1 MLTVAVTD
9 YTFPDLSM
17 EEGILE
23 PLGAT
28 VVGSQAHTAAAV
40 AEAVGEADAVIT
52 QFAPVDATAIKAM
65 KKARVIVRYG
75 IGYDNVD
82 VAAAKA
88 KGIPVCNVPDFC
100 IDEVADHTLAL
111 ILALTRQ
118 IIPNAQIV
126 RDGEWRLGAPLDRMC
141 SLRDLRIGV
150 IGFGHIGRGVV
161 KRLLAF
167 GGEVFVYD
175 PAVRA
180 AAMIPGCGVAA
191 TLEEVIGTSDLITLH
206 CPSTLQTRGMLD
218 AGTFTRMKPG
228 VMIVNVSRGDL
239 IVTDALI
246 AALLSGQVG
255 SAALDVTNPEPLP
268 ADSRLRSLPQA
279 IVHSHIAAASE
290 KAVRRLRA
298 SAADLAARVLRGEKP
313 LNVVNGL

>member
-1 MLTVAVTD
+1 V
-9 YTFPDLSM
+9 
-17 EEGILE
+17 
-23 PLGAT
+23 GA
-28 VVGSQAHTAAAV
+28 QAHTAAAV

-65 KKARVIVRYG
+65 NKARVIVRYG

-118 IIPNAQIV
+118 VIPNAQVV
-126 RDGEWRLGAPLDRMC
+126 RDGEWRLGASLDRMR
-141 SLRDLRIGV
+141 SLSDLRIGV
-150 IGFGHIGRGVV
+150 IGFGHIGRAVV

-167 GGEVFVYD
+167 GGEVLVYD
-175 PAVRA
+175 PMVPAG
-180 AAMIPGCGVAA
+180 AMVPGSGGAA
-191 TLEEVIGTSDLITLH
+191 TLEEVIATSDLITLH
-206 CPSTLQTRGMLD
+206 CPSTPQTRGMLD
-218 AGTFTRMKPG
+218 AGMFTRMKPG

-255 SAALDVTNPEPLP
+255 SVALDVTNPEPLP
-268 ADSRLRSLPQA
+268 ADSHLRILPQA
-279 IVHSHIAAASE
+279 IIHSHIAAASV
-290 KAVRRLRA
+290 KAIRRLRA
-298 SAADLAARVLRGEKP
+298 SAADLAARVLRGGKP